1 MIWVPMEMAN
11 DKKRV
16 KTMAKTIRM
25 APAATL
31 REPSSRAPRQMA
43 HPGRIMMMAAWNE
56 GRTKV
61 RMMRLATKVFAY

>member
-1 MIWVPMEMAN
+1 MIWVPMEMAK

-16 KTMAKTIRM
+16 KTIAKTIRM

-43 HPGRIMMMAAWNE
+43 HPGRIMMIAA
-56 GRTKV
+56 
-61 RMMRLATKVFAY
+61 